1 MTTASTSSAATTPSR
16 TSLPGSRGYGTGH
29 QVSGAPGVSRRTVPR
44 WVQGVGVAGT
54 VGIGAGAFWLSFTAL
69 TRLASM
75 AGVPDWQAWA
85 WPLIVDGLIV
95 VATIA
100 VVTLS
105 GRRQAWYPW
114 LLLIAAAL
122 VSVTG
127 NAVHATL
134 PDNTSMPGPLA
145 AVIAAVPPIVL
156 LAVTHLTAIL
166 TRSRPSPGTGGS
178 PSLAAQRVAGG
189 ETDAGPLPAA
199 PPSNRTDHSTRPV
212 EAPATTVHA
221 TLPMPPD
228 ASGTP
233 TPPPPGREATREFVH
248 SYGGGDV
255 VSPLPPTIPPSLVA
269 NQVAGDGDEERT
281 PPPEPGT
288 VPTGATA
295 EVSAHRFLLDYLAQA
310 GGSVPAAEVIAAAAR
325 SGITATRMK
334 DARRR
339 AAHPA
344 VSSHRDTDGGWT
356 WTTSPSTDPATDQ
369 EDA

>member
-1 MTTASTSSAATTPSR
+1 MTTTANPVVTQPR
-16 TSLPGSRGYGTGH
+16 TGLPGPRGDGADRH
-29 QVSGAPGVSRRTVPR
+29 LASGRSGDRPRTVPR

-134 PDNTSMPGPLA
+134 PDDTSMPGPLA

-166 TRSRPSPGTGGS
+166 TRPR
-178 PSLAAQRVAGG
+178 
-189 ETDAGPLPAA
+189 
-199 PPSNRTDHSTRPV
+199 
-212 EAPATTVHA
+212 
-221 TLPMPPD
+221 
-228 ASGTP
+228 SGL
-233 TPPPPGREATREFVH
+233 GAD
-248 SYGGGDV
+248 G
-255 VSPLPPTIPPSLVA
+255 PPSLVA
-269 NQVAGDGDEERT
+269 NQVADAVSFPAALPPSRADHSTRLVEAPATAGHAPPPTPPDASDTPTPPPGGEATRQFPHPYGGGDVASPRPPTIPPPLVTNRVAGDGDEEWT
-281 PPPEPGT
+281 TPPEPGA

-310 GGSVPAAEVIAAAAR
+310 GGAAPAAEVIAAAVR
-325 SGITATRMK
+325 RGITATRMK

-339 AAHPA
+339 ATHPA

-356 WTTSPSTDPATDQ
+356 WTTNPTTDPATDQ
-369 EDA
+369 EDAQ